1 MISINLLFKNLIFND
16 FIEIKILKLYD
27 NYITL
32 TLNKPV
38 ILISYSKIHLNIK

>member
-16 FIEIKILKLYD
+16 FTEIKILKLYD
-27 NYITL
+27 NYISL
-32 TLNKPV
+32 TLNEPV